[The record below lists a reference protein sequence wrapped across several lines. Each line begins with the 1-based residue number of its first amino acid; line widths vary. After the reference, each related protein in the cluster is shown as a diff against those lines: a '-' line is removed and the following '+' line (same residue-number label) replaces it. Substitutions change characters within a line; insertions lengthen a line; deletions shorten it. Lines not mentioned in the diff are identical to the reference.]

1 MSAELMRLLS
11 NIIRTGII
19 SEVDEKSWRVR
30 VRSGELE
37 TGWLRWN
44 TTRAGAFNVW
54 LPPSPGEQVVIACIG
69 GNPETAMIIGSL
81 WSDANPAPGKSL
93 KEIVVSAPDG
103 AVFRYDADAGALS
116 ATGIRTATIQAGTGV
131 TLDTPTVTCTNH
143 LKTATFE
150 VTEGGTLSGNI
161 SHSGGD
167 FTSNGVT
174 LHTHKHSGVKSGGDT
189 TGGPQ

>member
-30 VRSGELE
+30 VRSDELE

-93 KEIVVSAPDG
+93 KEIVVTAPDG

-174 LHTHKHSGVKSGGDT
+174 LHTHRHSGVKSGGDT

>member
-93 KEIVVSAPDG
+93 KEIVVTAPDG
-103 AVFRYDADAGALS
+103 AVFRYDADAGAPS
-116 ATGIRTATIQAGTGV
+116 ASGMKTATLQASTGV

>member
-81 WSDANPAPGKSL
+81 WSDAIPAPGKSL

-116 ATGIRTATIQAGTGV
+116 ASGMKTATLQASVSV
-131 TLDTPTVTCTNH
+131 TLDTPVVECTNL
-143 LKTATFE
+143 LKTAGRG
-150 VTEGGTLSGNI
+150 VPLRRGRRRTERQR
-161 SHSGGD
+161 HE
-167 FTSNGVT
+167 NGHPAGIRQRETGHARRGV
-174 LHTHKHSGVKSGGDT
+174 HKPSENSRD
-189 TGGPQ
+189 

>member
-1 MSAELMRLLS
+1 VSAELMRLLS

-93 KEIVVSAPDG
+93 KEIVVTAPDG

-174 LHTHKHSGVKSGGDT
+174 LHTHRHSGVKSGGDT

>member
-81 WSDANPAPGKSL
+81 WSDANPAPDKSL
-93 KEIVVSAPDG
+93 KEIVVTAPDG

-174 LHTHKHSGVKSGGDT
+174 LHTHRHSGVKSGGDT

>member
-93 KEIVVSAPDG
+93 KEIVVTAPDG

-116 ATGIRTATIQAGTGV
+116 ATGIRTATTQAGTGV

-174 LHTHKHSGVKSGGDT
+174 LHTHRHSGVKSGGDT

>member
-69 GNPETAMIIGSL
+69 GNPEKWQQL
-81 WSDANPAPGKSL
+81 QR
-93 KEIVVSAPDG
+93 G
-103 AVFRYDADAGALS
+103 AASFS
-116 ATGIRTATIQAGTGV
+116 I
-131 TLDTPTVTCTNH
+131 TLARGRAELYPEMHGTVTGFKSEIDNQDWIIAKAEHTIDNSGFTTQ
-143 LKTATFE
+143 LELEAKIPEWIAE
-150 VTEGGTLSGNI
+150 TE
-161 SHSGGD
+161 
-167 FTSNGVT
+167 
-174 LHTHKHSGVKSGGDT
+174 
-189 TGGPQ
+189 

>member
-11 NIIRTGII
+11 NIIRTG
-19 SEVDEKSWRVR
+19 SSLKLMRSPRVR

-81 WSDANPAPGKSL
+81 WSDANPAPAK
-93 KEIVVSAPDG
+93 A
-103 AVFRYDADAGALS
+103 
-116 ATGIRTATIQAGTGV
+116 
-131 TLDTPTVTCTNH
+131 
-143 LKTATFE
+143 
-150 VTEGGTLSGNI
+150 
-161 SHSGGD
+161 
-167 FTSNGVT
+167 
-174 LHTHKHSGVKSGGDT
+174 
-189 TGGPQ
+189 

>member
-19 SEVDEKSWRVR
+19 SEVDEKSWRVH

-93 KEIVVSAPDG
+93 KEIVVTAPDG

-174 LHTHKHSGVKSGGDT
+174 LHTHRHSGVKSGGDT

>member
-54 LPPSPGEQVVIACIG
+54 L
-69 GNPETAMIIGSL
+69 
-81 WSDANPAPGKSL
+81 
-93 KEIVVSAPDG
+93 
-103 AVFRYDADAGALS
+103 
-116 ATGIRTATIQAGTGV
+116 
-131 TLDTPTVTCTNH
+131 
-143 LKTATFE
+143 
-150 VTEGGTLSGNI
+150 
-161 SHSGGD
+161 
-167 FTSNGVT
+167 
-174 LHTHKHSGVKSGGDT
+174 
-189 TGGPQ
+189 

>member
-1 MSAELMRLLS
+1 MRLLS

-69 GNPETAMIIGSL
+69 GNPESEPILAAAESSFRKWLAEQGLIGQ
-81 WSDANPAPGKSL
+81 D
-93 KEIVVSAPDG
+93 V
-103 AVFRYDADAGALS
+103 ALS
-116 ATGIRTATIQAGTGV
+116 AIAAALHVHGVQRVEIIEPTQNMAISDIQAARCESFTIS
-131 TLDTPTVTCTNH
+131 
-143 LKTATFE
+143 
-150 VTEGGTLSGNI
+150 EGGRNE
-161 SHSGGD
+161 
-167 FTSNGVT
+167 
-174 LHTHKHSGVKSGGDT
+174 
-189 TGGPQ
+189 

>member
-1 MSAELMRLLS
+1 MRLLS

-30 VRSGELE
+30 VSSGGLE

-81 WSDANPAPGKSL
+81 WSDDVPAPGKSL
-93 KEIVVSAPDG
+93 KEIVITAPDG
-103 AVFRYDADAGALS
+103 ATIRYDADKSALS
-116 ATGIRTATIQAGTGV
+116 AGGMKTATLQASVSV
-131 TLDTPTVTCTNH
+131 TLDTPVTECTNH
-143 LKTATFE
+143 LKTATIE
-150 VTEGGTLSGNI
+150 VTEGGKMSGNFT
-161 SHSGGD
+161 HSGGN

-174 LHTHKHSGVKSGGDT
+174 VRTHKHGGVESGGSA